1 VVLPETVVSNDTA
14 SVNVFAARVAGIWE
28 RYLGAVLQE
37 QADLEEFV
45 SWIGIDLTV
54 VPGAVP
60 NATNVDGSTTRRL
73 ALQLRRR
80 WLQDNVDGGNLT
92 SSIRLTTSGAAA
104 FIIEPK
110 QVNSKKFLQR
120 MQQILGNAL
129 TMEQL
134 QAALTN
140 GGNAATVSA
149 VARTQEDENNGST
162 DKPSLADIIIG
173 FTIVVIAMATLVFW
187 GVVLHRKREKKRKK
201 RARMTAMS
209 QSKAR
214 MAMSPSPSRPPLP
227 QMPMTIAA
235 TSSDGSKSSYKGVGS
250 GDEGDAASDP
260 FGREL
265 EQAASLDQAAW
276 EDFQRQKQ
284 AMDEGQRVYASSPG
298 RSVYNTVGIAS
309 SPYRA
314 NSGRTNSSQEQG
326 VEVDAGGIP
335 RTSSFPYG
343 DEGDPEMPSNPPGV
357 QRQAIT
363 LTADDAVSWTAT
375 GIALN
380 VTGMA
385 KKKYNG
391 YEGAK
396 EEEDKGWNPYKDS
409 PERSGL
415 ASSRGTTPAR
425 SPTRQAP
432 DSEILSVRRPGY
444 GSSPYREAPGPLSY
458 GTSPDR
464 EASRPVS
471 YGTSPDRNDARP
483 LSYGKSPDRKAN
495 GESFAT
501 TLKEEKPSQYSFLYP
516 LMKQDP
522 SPVNDR
528 ASPTDSS
535 ADTAA
540 AGAGSSPTSWSTFMG
555 LGRASPPPV
564 DDSENDNP
572 DDDMTDEMVKEV
584 DELAQFVKQYE
595 KKKETR
601 KQKDKERSM
610 RMETTSE
617 LRSIPV
623 GQQGV
628 VSGNRN
634 KQDPPAASTLHT
646 EREAQRSENRTIP
659 APSDRSAVKPPDRRS
674 EESQPTSAKKDR
686 GVRGSIAAN
695 DSSQRSLERSD
706 REMQPT
712 ENGSSKKAVELPASE
727 FFLPKTKD
735 VDVTLSSDEL
745 MYLPVVP
752 GSFESSD
759 ASDFESEA
767 EDDTSQR
774 LGISRFSVQKPLA
787 PLLSFKADPEEQKRD
802 DPPVPSSVQPSS
814 RARHEKSPAV
824 LRPSTGA
831 RQENSP
837 SVLRQYQPSE
847 PPLAENEAHFSEE
860 SPLEGMEALQ
870 GYVEE
875 KKEADRR
882 TRAMQ
887 GSPIGRPEAKKR
899 ATHRV
904 RPDGNTPKT
913 KGSKQKGALS
923 SLRGNKAMLDGH
935 VEEEADSS
943 SPVAPYDEVKEPTPP
958 SQIPRTRTAGLTSP
972 LNMSPLVGTRSK
984 NKGFN
989 SIMTMFESKPKNA
1002 VTPPSDSVR
1011 NRNDNG
1017 PVVSI

>member
-1 VVLPETVVSNDTA
+1 VTERLPLPITFTVDVVLPETVLFNDTA

-37 QADLEEFV
+37 QAGLEEFV
-45 SWIGIDLTV
+45 SWVGIDLTV

-60 NATNVDGSTTRRL
+60 NATNADGSTTRRL
-73 ALQLRRR
+73 ALAFQLRRRRR
-80 WLQDNVDGGNLT
+80 WLQDNVEGGNATL
-92 SSIRLTTSGAAA
+92 SSIRLTTSGAAV
-104 FIIEPK
+104 FLIEPK
-110 QVNSKKFLQR
+110 RVNSNKFLAR
-120 MQQILGNAL
+120 MQQILDNAL

-140 GGNAATVSA
+140 EGNTATVSA
-149 VARTQEDENNGST
+149 VARTQESDNNGST

-173 FTIVVIAMATLVFW
+173 FTIAVIALASLVFW
-187 GVVLHRKREKKRKK
+187 GVVLHRKRKKKLKK
-201 RARMTAMS
+201 RARMIAVS
-209 QSKAR
+209 QSKMR
-214 MAMSPSPSRPPLP
+214 MSMPPSSPSRQPLP

-250 GDEGDAASDP
+250 GDEGDAASDS

-284 AMDEGQRVYASSPG
+284 AMNEGQRVYASSPG
-298 RSVYNTVGIAS
+298 RSVYETVGIAS

-314 NSGRTNSSQEQG
+314 YSGREQG

-335 RTSSFPYG
+335 RTGSFPYG

-363 LTADDAVSWTAT
+363 LTADDAVSWTAK

-385 KKKYNG
+385 NKKNNG
-391 YEGAK
+391 YDGAK

-409 PERSGL
+409 PVRS
-415 ASSRGTTPAR
+415 
-425 SPTRQAP
+425 AP

-444 GSSPYREAPGPLSY
+444 GSSP
-458 GTSPDR
+458 DR
-464 EASRPVS
+464 EASRPV
-471 YGTSPDRNDARP
+471 
-483 LSYGKSPDRKAN
+483 SYGKSPDRKAN

-540 AGAGSSPTSWSTFMG
+540 AGARSSPTSWSTFMG

-572 DDDMTDEMVKEV
+572 DDSMTDEMVKEV

-595 KKKETR
+595 KKRETR
-601 KQKDKERSM
+601 KQKEKEKERST
-610 RMETTSE
+610 RMENTSE

-628 VSGNRN
+628 VGGNRN
-634 KQDPPAASTLHT
+634 KQDPPAASTLRK
-646 EREAQRSENRTIP
+646 ESQVQRSENRTIP
-659 APSDRSAVKPPDRRS
+659 APSNRSAVKPPAHRS
-674 EESQPTSAKKDR
+674 EESQPNSVK
-686 GVRGSIAAN
+686 GYSEVRPN
-695 DSSQRSLERSD
+695 
-706 REMQPT
+706 
-712 ENGSSKKAVELPASE
+712 ENGGSKKAVELPASD
-727 FFLPKTKD
+727 FFLPKAKGL
-735 VDVTLSSDEL
+735 DVTLSSDEL

-759 ASDFESEA
+759 ASDFDSEA

-774 LGISRFSVQKPLA
+774 LGISRFSVQKPPA
-787 PLLSFKADPEEQKRD
+787 PLLSFKADPEEQTRD
-802 DPPVPSSVQPSS
+802 DPPVPSSVQSSS
-814 RARHEKSPAV
+814 RARQEKSPAV
-824 LRPSTGA
+824 L
-831 RQENSP
+831 
-837 SVLRQYQPSE
+837 YQPSE
-847 PPLAENEAHFSEE
+847 PPLAESEADFSEE
-860 SPLEGMEALQ
+860 SPLEAMQGLQRLQ

-882 TRAMQ
+882 VRAMQ
-887 GSPIGRPEAKKR
+887 ASSNGRPEEKNR
-899 ATHRV
+899 ATQRV
-904 RPDGNTPKT
+904 RPDDNTPKT
-913 KGSKQKGALS
+913 KGSKRKGPLS
-923 SLRGNKAMLDGH
+923 SLRGNKAMLDG
-935 VEEEADSS
+935 VASEEATSS
-943 SPVAPYDEVKEPTPP
+943 SPTAPYDEVKEPIPP
-958 SQIPRTRTAGLTSP
+958 SQIPRTRSAGLTSP
-972 LNMSPLVGTRSK
+972 LNMSPRVGSRSK

-1002 VTPPSDSVR
+1002 VTPPNDSVR
-1011 NRNDNG
+1011 N
-1017 PVVSI
+1017 